1 LTTPRHAILALYL
14 VLPHVR
20 DAADSLLAQCRQQ
33 QAATLNAAKKKFAA
47 RTARQVEC
55 RPELCSGEMKK
66 APVYKT
72 GLQEQA
78 QMKKAPVY
86 KTGLQEQ
93 AQMKKAPVYKTGLQE
108 QAQMNAGCMAR
119 SSELVPGGCLK
130 RRTRRAAASTVDE
143 PARLGTQRFQARGAN
158 RVHGD
163 PRHLAGFQAS
173 GRAGGRNAT
182 MVLLMYSYSR
192 LLLTNRQERANR
204 GRSNTRRFV
213 PESRFMLY

>member
-55 RPELCSGEMKK
+55 RPELCSGE
-66 APVYKT
+66 
-72 GLQEQA
+72 
-78 QMKKAPVY
+78 MKKAPVY

>member
-1 LTTPRHAILALYL
+1 MKKAPVYKTGLQEQ
-14 VLPHVR
+14 
-20 DAADSLLAQCRQQ
+20 AQ
-33 QAATLNAAKKKFAA
+33 
-47 RTARQVEC
+47 
-55 RPELCSGEMKK
+55 MKK